1 MRLYG
6 VLAENASRLVFL
18 DYASSPEDAC
28 ARAVQRFGGQ
38 DKVGT
43 FRRAGMGGSRGR
55 DDGRSWLELTVYD
68 VTDVLDRDPDPVPDD
83 ESLMVCMDEDSIVG
97 WYMAEQT

>member
-1 MRLYG
+1 MKLYG

-28 ARAVQRFGGQ
+28 ARAVQRFGGR

-43 FRRAGMGGSRGR
+43 FRRASMGGSRR
-55 DDGRSWLELTVYD
+55 SDDGGSWLELSVYD
-68 VTDVLDRDPDPVPDD
+68 VTDVLDRDPDPIPDD
-83 ESLMVCMDEDSIVG
+83 ESLMVCMDEDRIVG
-97 WYMAEQT
+97 WYVAEQL